1 MRLPVLVKGL
11 VRVVVS
17 VIVPLRLRLMAP
29 PAPALPQIA
38 SLGTPEKQFA
48 GAA

>member
-11 VRVVVS
+11 VMVVVS

-38 SLGTPEKQFA
+38 LLKLLL
-48 GAA
+48 